1 MKVNYETGFQIGVM
15 EARLKKMRKQR
26 DEYKKQR
33 DELIGD
39 IAKLR
44 ERNEELEN
52 MWRTLKNEL
61 FGRYEF
67 YRFRLSELQIESRA
81 NKEVAIYRRAEI
93 NLSVILCR
101 MDKLD
106 GTNEFYEFLGK
117 WRMTQMNNRE
127 QIEQSV
133 ISASAYNGNDTEGL
147 LKEIEDVYKKAQ
159 AFDEIREAINAQ
171 WVEYPEDWA
180 SEVLREVR
188 ELEYE
193 EEQENE
199 N

>member
-1 MKVNYETGFQIGVM
+1 MIQPTREELINFMKKHGAENVDSITDEQSAIRHFRAQSKVFKD
-15 EARLKKMRKQR
+15 ER

-52 MWRTLKNEL
+52 MWRTVKNEL

-106 GTNEFYEFLGK
+106 GTNEFYEFLD
-117 WRMTQMNNRE
+117 QME
-127 QIEQSV
+127 D
-133 ISASAYNGNDTEGL
+133 ND
-147 LKEIEDVYKKAQ
+147 
-159 AFDEIREAINAQ
+159 
-171 WVEYPEDWA
+171 
-180 SEVLREVR
+180 
-188 ELEYE
+188 
-193 EEQENE
+193 NE
-199 N
+199 

>member
-52 MWRTLKNEL
+52 MWRKLKNEL

-106 GTNEFYEFLGK
+106 GTNEFYEFLG
-117 WRMTQMNNRE
+117 QME
-127 QIEQSV
+127 D
-133 ISASAYNGNDTEGL
+133 DT
-147 LKEIEDVYKKAQ
+147 
-159 AFDEIREAINAQ
+159 
-171 WVEYPEDWA
+171 
-180 SEVLREVR
+180 
-188 ELEYE
+188 
-193 EEQENE
+193 NE
-199 N
+199 